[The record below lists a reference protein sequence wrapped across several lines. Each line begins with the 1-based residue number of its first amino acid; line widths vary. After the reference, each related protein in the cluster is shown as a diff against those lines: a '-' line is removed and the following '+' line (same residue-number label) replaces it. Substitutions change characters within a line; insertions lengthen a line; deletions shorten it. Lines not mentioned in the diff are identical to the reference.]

1 MRLASRLAVLRERE
15 FRLLFLGQ
23 TASLVGDGVVPVAL
37 SFAVLNLTGSV
48 ADLGFV
54 LAARSAPLAAFMLVG
69 GVVADRLPR
78 RAVMIGADVTRFV
91 SQGVLAALLLSGHAQ
106 LWQLIVLQAAH
117 GTGSAFF
124 MPAVT
129 GLIAESVSRER
140 LQEANALRWMA
151 DSAGRVIG
159 PAIAGVLVA
168 TIGAGAALAVDSGS
182 FAVSAFFLAAMRL
195 PALERPPQQALL
207 RELAEGWHEFR
218 SRTWLVAANALA
230 ALANVLLLAPML
242 VLGPAVAKRYLGGAG
257 AWALIVAAF
266 GLGSI
271 AGGSSSNRWGTPS
284 SACLPPTCSVSAGR
298 SGSAPP
304 ARSSSA
310 RSRSR
315 CRPSGAWKRRL
326 RRRHSPIPP
335 RRWS

>member
-1 MRLASRLAVLRERE
+1 MRLTGRLAVLRERE

-23 TASLVGDGVVPVAL
+23 TASLLGDGVVPGAL

-159 PAIAGVLVA
+159 PAIA
-168 TIGAGAALAVDSGS
+168 
-182 FAVSAFFLAAMRL
+182 
-195 PALERPPQQALL
+195 
-207 RELAEGWHEFR
+207 
-218 SRTWLVAANALA
+218 
-230 ALANVLLLAPML
+230 
-242 VLGPAVAKRYLGGAG
+242 
-257 AWALIVAAF
+257 
-266 GLGSI
+266 
-271 AGGSSSNRWGTPS
+271 
-284 SACLPPTCSVSAGR
+284 
-298 SGSAPP
+298 
-304 ARSSSA
+304 
-310 RSRSR
+310 
-315 CRPSGAWKRRL
+315 
-326 RRRHSPIPP
+326 
-335 RRWS
+335 